1 MAHKTDYLAEQ
12 NQKIFLHFILI
23 SFDSNVDL
31 ALGITLNNA
40 AQMCRSAQLCCI
52 ERMFHLA
59 ILQTYLNF
67 RNLLPICN
75 LFTQNSP
82 YE

>member
-1 MAHKTDYLAEQ
+1 MYTKNVPIVTKIIRFFQLDKPCMAHKTDYLGEQ

-40 AQMCRSAQLCCI
+40 AQ
-52 ERMFHLA
+52 
-59 ILQTYLNF
+59 NV
-67 RNLLPICN
+67 
-75 LFTQNSP
+75 
-82 YE
+82 

>member
-1 MAHKTDYLAEQ
+1 MAHKTDYLGEQ

-40 AQMCRSAQLCCI
+40 AQ
-52 ERMFHLA
+52 
-59 ILQTYLNF
+59 NV
-67 RNLLPICN
+67 
-75 LFTQNSP
+75 
-82 YE
+82 